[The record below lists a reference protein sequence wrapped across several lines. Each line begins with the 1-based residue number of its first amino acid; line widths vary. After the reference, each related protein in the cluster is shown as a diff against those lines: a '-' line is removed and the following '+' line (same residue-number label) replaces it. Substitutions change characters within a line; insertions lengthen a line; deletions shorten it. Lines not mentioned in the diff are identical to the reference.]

1 MEPEYLRAP
10 ISKSEPPSAKDGPI
24 MKKKPKPTAD
34 EKAQVED
41 YLREYEK
48 HFMEDVLPNMR
59 DSRCV
64 VTALSDSID
73 FKLIVETGAMVLLDK
88 PLILVTKPGVLVP
101 PRLRKIANA
110 VIVTENISEDPVAQA
125 EFDRVMKWTMEILEK
140 KQ

>member
-1 MEPEYLRAP
+1 
-10 ISKSEPPSAKDGPI
+10 
-24 MKKKPKPTAD
+24 MKKKPKPPAD
-34 EKAQVED
+34 EKAHVED

-64 VTALSDSID
+64 VTVLSDSID

-88 PLILVTKPGVLVP
+88 PLIVVTKPGVLVP

-110 VIVTENISEDPVAQA
+110 VIVTENISQDPAAQA
-125 EFDRVMKWTMEILEK
+125 EFDRVMKWTMEIPQK

>member
-1 MEPEYLRAP
+1 
-10 ISKSEPPSAKDGPI
+10 
-24 MKKKPKPTAD
+24 MKKKPAD

-41 YLREYEK
+41 FVREYEK

-59 DSRCV
+59 TSGCV
-64 VTALSDSID
+64 VTLLADTID

-88 PLILVTKPGVLVP
+88 PLILVTKPGTLVP

-110 VIVTENISEDPVAQA
+110 VIVTEDISRDPVAQA
-125 EFDRVMKWTMEILEK
+125 EFDRVMKWTMAGK